1 LRIYLVIVDPKNG
14 MAELNNVGMV
24 SADTREEAVSKMA
37 KVEGYDS
44 TDGIVAFSL
53 NEIKVL
59 TQIKGVWR
67 YYE

>member
-1 LRIYLVIVDPKNG
+1 